1 MAIWTVIQSYWRH
14 RHIVLPVSAHVWILV
29 ALFAGVVQ
37 QILWNLNAIYFFN
50 WLICIH
56 NNTYMTFFIHEW
68 LSSLKPFFEIRPID
82 WFFSGRNVGDTP
94 KLWLISLDIMNLLCL
109 IADLWAVLLIIIVS
123 EVRVLIRPIER
134 FHVVLIYSRCI
145 IRHESWAI
153 WMKIGQRI
161 ILFIMFL
168 TQIHFLYF
176 LDRRLLL
183 SDDLPFQLLIS
194 MLIAG
199 MHLF

>member
-14 RHIVLPVSAHVWILV
+14 RHIVLPVNAHVWILV

-37 QILWNLNAIYFFN
+37 QILWNLNAIHFFN

-94 KLWLISLDIMNLLCL
+94 KLWLISLDIMDLLCL

-168 TQIHFLYF
+168 TQINFLDF

-183 SDDLPFQLLIS
+183 SDDLSF
-194 MLIAG
+194 
-199 MHLF
+199 

>member
-1 MAIWTVIQSYWRH
+1 MAIWTVIHCYWRH
-14 RHIVLPVSAHVWILV
+14 GHIVLPMNAHVWILI
-29 ALFAGVVQ
+29 ALFARVIQ
-37 QILWNLNAIYFFN
+37 QILWNLNAIHFFN

-56 NNTYMTFFIHEW
+56 HNTYMTFFIHEW

-82 WFFSGRNVGDTP
+82 WFFSGCNIGDTP
-94 KLWLISLDIMNLLCL
+94 ELWFISLDIMNLLAL
-109 IADLWAVLLIIIVS
+109 ITDLWAVLLIIIVS
-123 EVRVLIRPIER
+123 KVRVLIRPIER
-134 FHVVLIYSRCI
+134 FDVVVIHSRRI
-145 IRHESWAI
+145 VRHESLAI

-168 TQIHFLYF
+168 TQIHFLDF

-183 SDDLPFQLLIS
+183 SDDLSFQLLF